1 MLTKNQLKARDEVAL
16 KMKTGV
22 YKLAPNPCLCGEKN
36 DSSVAKEDRYGLPIR
51 TVLCLA
57 CGLMR
62 SDPYY
67 DEKALSDFYRT
78 EYRRLYTGNE
88 RATEEFFSEQRSFG
102 IHIRTFLAE
111 KIFGKE
117 ISNKTVFEAGC
128 GAGGILEAFRENR
141 NRVFGADFG
150 EEYLKFGREK
160 GLALVSGG
168 VDALLKFGKADIV
181 ILNHTLEHLPNPKT
195 ELLKIKNLLA
205 SGGVLYIALPGIY
218 SIHETYRGRLGE
230 FLQNAHA
237 WHFTLKTLNQLLFNS
252 GLSLIAGNEHIEAA
266 YGKEEAADAPE
277 REDPLAVFRYLE
289 KTKRFRPYYEL
300 KKFSPR
306 QAAFRALRKVPPL
319 YKVTRY
325 VYRRFKS
332 K

>member
-1 MLTKNQLKARDEVAL
+1 MLTKNQLEARDEVAL

-36 DSSVAKEDRYGLPIR
+36 DSSVAKEDRYGLPIH

-67 DEKALSDFYRT
+67 AKEALIAFYKN
-78 EYRRLYTGNE
+78 EYRILYAGNWKT
-88 RATEEFFSEQRSFG
+88 TEDFFSEQRTFG
-102 IHIRTFLAE
+102 RGIKAFLSLKVFNGEIR
-111 KIFGKE
+111 
-117 ISNKTVFEAGC
+117 NKKVFEIGC
-128 GAGGILEAFRENR
+128 GAGGILEAFRESGNY
-141 NRVFGADFG
+141 VFGADFG
-150 EEYLKFGREK
+150 EEYLKFGKEK
-160 GLALVSGG
+160 GLALISGG
-168 VDALLKFGKADIV
+168 TDVLLKFGKADIV
-181 ILNHTLEHLPNPKT
+181 ILNHTLEHIPNLKQ

-205 SGGVLYIALPGIY
+205 DGAVLYIALPGIY
-218 SIHETYRGRLGE
+218 SIHETYRGRLVE

-237 WHFTLKTLNQLLFNS
+237 WHFTLKTLNRLLFDS

-266 YGKEEAADAPE
+266 YGKKEAAEAPE

-289 KTKRFRPYYEL
+289 KTKRLRPYYEL

-306 QAAFRALRKVPPL
+306 RAAFSALRKVPPL

-325 VYRRFKS
+325 VYRKFK